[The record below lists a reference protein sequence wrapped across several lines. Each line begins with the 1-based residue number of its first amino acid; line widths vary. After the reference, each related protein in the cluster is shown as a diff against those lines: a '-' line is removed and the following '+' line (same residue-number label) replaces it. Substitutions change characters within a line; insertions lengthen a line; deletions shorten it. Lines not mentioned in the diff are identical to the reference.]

1 MRDSLL
7 IDAVVR
13 RPVKFEESKAA
24 THSLR
29 DAIRHC
35 YSHML
40 RSKVALGQGT
50 LDIYDEAVSLV
61 LWAVHLPPDT
71 LDPFLDTALTHTEKE
86 VIFELLRRRC
96 QRREPLAYL
105 TGEAWLAGFRFKA
118 DSRALIPRS
127 PIAQVLL
134 QGLDDF
140 WQAESAPDTI
150 LDMCTGGGSLA
161 IIAAQCFEDS
171 DLLGVDISAD
181 ALDLAQENIAA
192 YDLQGRIR
200 LQQSDGLAAL
210 ADHQFDLVICNPPYV
225 NASSMEGLPQ
235 EFNHEP
241 ELALAAGPAGMQFI
255 EPFLYQLGRF
265 VRAQGGLLIEVGHE
279 ADAFEA
285 LFAEHMEFAYI
296 PVPAGE
302 RILVWVQG
310 TELHRL
316 LRTS

>member
-1 MRDSLL
+1 MRDSPL

-35 YSHML
+35 YSHMQ

-50 LDIYDEAVSLV
+50 LDAYDEAVSLV
-61 LWAVHLPPDT
+61 LWTVHLPPDT

-96 QRREPLAYL
+96 QQREPLAYL

-118 DSRALIPRS
+118 DPRALIPRS

-134 QGLDDF
+134 EGLDDF
-140 WQAESAPDTI
+140 WLAESAPHTI

-161 IIAAQCFEDS
+161 IIAAHCFEDA
-171 DLLGVDISAD
+171 DLLAIDVSEQ
-181 ALDLAQENIAA
+181 ALALAQENVAA

-200 LQQSDGLAAL
+200 LQVSNGLAAL
-210 ADHQFDLVICNPPYV
+210 ADQPFDLVICNPPYV
-225 NASSMEGLPQ
+225 NASSMEGLPK

-241 ELALAAGPAGMQFI
+241 ELALSAGPAGMQFI
-255 EPFLYQLGRF
+255 EPFVHQLGRF
-265 VRAQGGLLIEVGHE
+265 ICAQGGLLLEVGHE

-285 LFAEHMEFAYI
+285 LFAERIEFSYI

-302 RILVWVQG
+302 RTLVWVQG

-316 LRTS
+316 LPTS